1 MSTRRA
7 RFTRHEVLP
16 TACCLLI
23 LACFLAATT
32 PCFAETTPTN
42 FKVAFIADQGL
53 GTDARAVLNLIKSEA
68 ASAVVHSGDFDY
80 TDDPAAWESQINS
93 VLGANFPYFAS
104 IGNHDTPEWSG
115 SGGYQSYLQAR
126 CNRIG
131 VSWSGDLGIKSS
143 LSYKGIQILLTAP
156 DISGTGHNTYIRDV
170 LAQSTSPW
178 RISSF
183 HKNMR
188 MMQPEDKSDDTGW
201 SVYDESRKGGA
212 LVITGHAHAY
222 SRTYLLNSCV
232 NQSVASRAETL
243 SVRANDPG
251 TSPDDGRTV
260 VVVSG
265 LGGKSIR
272 PQAVSGSWFA
282 KIYTSTQ
289 SAKYGALFGVFNY
302 NGDARLAKFYFKNTS
317 GTIID
322 TYYVRST
329 VSTPTATGPEA
340 ESVLALQL
348 GAGNPVRDRLTLT
361 YSLPQASPVDLV
373 LYDARGRAVHQAF
386 NGQVQAAGPHR
397 WDWDL
402 ESQGTLVSGVY
413 FARLRTATASRTLR
427 MVVVR

>member
-1 MSTRRA
+1 
-7 RFTRHEVLP
+7 
-16 TACCLLI
+16 
-23 LACFLAATT
+23 
-32 PCFAETTPTN
+32 
-42 FKVAFIADQGL
+42 
-53 GTDARAVLNLIKSEA
+53 
-68 ASAVVHSGDFDY
+68 
-80 TDDPAAWESQINS
+80 
-93 VLGANFPYFAS
+93 
-104 IGNHDTPEWSG
+104 
-115 SGGYQSYLQAR
+115 
-126 CNRIG
+126 
-131 VSWSGDLGIKSS
+131 
-143 LSYKGIQILLTAP
+143 
-156 DISGTGHNTYIRDV
+156 
-170 LAQSTSPW
+170 
-178 RISSF
+178 
-183 HKNMR
+183 MR

-201 SVYDESRKGGA
+201 GVYDESRKGGA
-212 LVITGHAHAY
+212 LVMTGHAHAY
-222 SRTYLLNSCV
+222 SRTYLLNNCA

-251 TSPDDGRTV
+251 TSSDEGRTIV
-260 VVVSG
+260 IVSG

-272 PQAVSGSWFA
+272 PQSVSGGWFA

-302 NGDARLAKFYFKNTS
+302 NGDAHLAKFYFKNTS

-402 ESQGTLVSGVY
+402 QSQGTLVSGVY